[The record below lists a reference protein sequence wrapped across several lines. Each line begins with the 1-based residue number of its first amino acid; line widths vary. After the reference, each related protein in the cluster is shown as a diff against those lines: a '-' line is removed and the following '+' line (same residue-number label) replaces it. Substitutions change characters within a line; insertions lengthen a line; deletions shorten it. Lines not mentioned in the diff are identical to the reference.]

1 MARVDRRCA
10 GPSFTAVRPRWIFLR
25 SVLFAV
31 AATAS
36 ATGRLPFASTLAF
49 ATTPATADDDSLLDE
64 QLATGEFAP
73 ALERAEQAPA
83 AERDRMLAAV
93 AKAQA
98 QAGERRAALATLGSM
113 RDDVGRGQS
122 LGDVTSSTT
131 QPNERGARGGG
142 GNADFSSLIDLITTT
157 VAPTT
162 WDDVGGPGTVKEY
175 RQGVYVDALGVV
187 RPTVE
192 KTDKDG
198 VDRLTELRRTMEHGV
213 AVGVARQ
220 PSRLRKISLP
230 RLEREIQMRLAT
242 GQPLDDEMQVLAG
255 LQRIQYVLVYPETGD
270 IVLAGPAGDWTFDA
284 ENRIVAA
291 ESGRPVVRLD
301 DLVVVLRHI
310 YSSPDGEF
318 GCSINPTEEGLAK
331 AKAFADASNGKP
343 LKAGQRS
350 KWLKDLR
357 SQLGLQD
364 IEIFGI
370 DPRSRV
376 ASVIVEAD
384 YRMKL
389 VGIGLEKGTLDVP
402 SYLDMVKVAKGEA
415 PPPLS
420 VLRWWFTIN
429 YDALLTN
436 AARDVFELRGT
447 GVKVLGENEMLTA
460 AGQQIHT
467 GKSDPLNEQ
476 FAHNFT
482 KHFEA
487 LAAKY
492 PVYADLQNIFDLALS
507 MTLMK
512 SEGLADRTGW
522 HMLTFRDPQQFAVA
536 QGQPPKAVETVI
548 NHRVVNRVNILA
560 AISGG
565 VTVNCRSMVR
575 PDAVQTDGK
584 GTLASERDRSTPE
597 QVRQTA
603 WWWD

>member
-10 GPSFTAVRPRWIFLR
+10 VPTVTAPRLWPVFVRPL
-25 SVLFAV
+25 LLAAV
-31 AATAS
+31 TIAT
-36 ATGRLPFASTLAF
+36 ATGRLPVAITS
-49 ATTPATADDDSLLDE
+49 ATAAEDASLLDE

-73 ALERAEQAPA
+73 ALEQAEQAPA
-83 AERDRMLAAV
+83 GERDRMLAAV

-98 QAGERRAALATLGSM
+98 KAGERHAALATLGSM
-113 RDDVGRGQS
+113 RDDVGRGQT
-122 LGDVTSSTT
+122 LGDVVTTS
-131 QPNERGARGGG
+131 PAERGARGGG

-162 WDDVGGPGTVKEY
+162 WDDVGGPGTISEY

-192 KTDKDG
+192 KSDKDG
-198 VDRLTELRRTMEHGV
+198 VERLTELRRTVEHGV
-213 AVGVARQ
+213 AAGGARQ

-242 GQPLDDEMQVLAG
+242 GQSLDDEMQVLAG

-270 IVLAGPAGDWTFDA
+270 IVLAGPAGDWTFDT
-284 ENRIVAA
+284 ENRIVSA

-331 AKAFADASNGKP
+331 AKAFADASSGKP
-343 LKAGQRS
+343 LKAGQRG

-376 ASVIVEAD
+376 AHVIVEAD

-402 SYLDMVKVAKGEA
+402 SYLDMIKVAKGEA

-467 GKSDPLNEQ
+467 GKSDPFNEQ

-507 MTLMK
+507 MTLIK
-512 SEGLADRTGW
+512 ADGLADRTGW

-575 PDAVQTDGK
+575 PDAVETDGK

-597 QVRQTA
+597 DVRQTS